1 MQTPPHSKIIT
12 VLTILTNMGLPGCP
26 DSTHFAIILTLT
38 AVLVCV
44 FIVSYIVLLSELTRN
59 WFPYCC
65 QVVF

>member
-1 MQTPPHSKIIT
+1 MQNPHLKIII
-12 VLTILTNMGLPGCP
+12 LTILINMGLPDCP
-26 DSTHFAIILTLT
+26 DSTHFAIILMLT

-65 QVVF
+65 QAVF